1 MEVKGSMQ
9 DNLYDG
15 SKCKE
20 EDNYSFIN
28 RVVFYAGLKC
38 NLNCKHCYVK
48 GSFSDCQ
55 LSLADRFY
63 ILDKILS
70 LHKPIDITGGEPLLC
85 DDLLDIINKIFSD
98 HGIVSSIFTNATLIG
113 QKRDL
118 VNEILNIAGSLNWFI
133 SLDGNLEAHDCFRG
147 IGTFADTIRGAEI
160 LMNNNQDVLINTMLH
175 SAVNKKVLKDLYDII
190 KKNGYKRWRIDSP
203 FVSGAW
209 TNNKEKYAVAYKKQ
223 VEMLTYIMY
232 LWLND
237 NMPFEIELGHVA
249 KYIGEKL
256 YFLDQYDLDAPI
268 CPCRSFPVWPDG
280 NVSWC
285 QDLSD
290 AEYVIGNLF
299 QDDLAYIYNRYV
311 TYKTVLIKD
320 VANSNSTCLHC
331 VYLSNCGMGC
341 RMGAIGYGTGYYGAD
356 ANLCALYKEQLFL
369 PILDELKQYITR
381 KSGDKG

>member
-1 MEVKGSMQ
+1 MQ
-9 DNLYDG
+9 DNLFDG
-15 SKCKE
+15 SKGKE
-20 EDNYSFIN
+20 EDSYSFIN
-28 RVVFYAGLKC
+28 RVVFYVGLKC

-55 LSLADRFY
+55 LSFADRFY

-85 DDLLDIINKIFSD
+85 DDLLDIIKRIFTG
-98 HGIVSSIFTNATLIG
+98 HGTVSSIFTNATLIE

-118 VNEILNIAGSLNWFI
+118 VNEILNIAGSVNWFI
-133 SLDGNLEAHDCFRG
+133 SLDGNLEAHDYFRG

-175 SAVNKKVLKDLYDII
+175 SAVNQDVLKDLYDIV

-209 TNNKEKYAVAYKKQ
+209 KDNKENYAVAYKKQ
-223 VEMLTYIMY
+223 MELLTYVMH

-249 KYIGEKL
+249 KYISKKL
-256 YFLDQYDLDAPI
+256 YFLDQYDLNAPI

-290 AEYVIGNLF
+290 TEYVIGNLF
-299 QDDLAYIYNRYV
+299 QDDLAHIYNRYV
-311 TYKTVLIKD
+311 AYKTVSIKD
-320 VANSNSTCLHC
+320 VANSNSSCLHC

-341 RMGAIGYGTGYYGAD
+341 RMGAIGNGTGYYGAD
-356 ANLCALYKEQLFL
+356 VNLCMLYKEQLFL

-381 KSGDKG
+381 KAGNKR